1 LGSLGGIPQTID
13 ILPPRCISVRSP
25 VHGMLTFDGIAED
38 TTVGHLKVMIVER
51 VGLSPARR
59 IHLSWFGRELPDQLT
74 LAQCRVRS
82 SSVLDMRLTLVRLD
96 AFERTSLERVRV
108 LCTCLETQTYA
119 VDRTTTA
126 AELKL
131 KIRSF
136 LTRGEH
142 EWFGKKGE
150 RSTAC
155 GTTVFVNAAL
165 KADEKAGTEA
175 FGLGEELV
183 TTAPLVGE
191 GKGKPIS
198 VFRVRKGKPAMVGDS
213 SVALLDLPPEK
224 QRLSFRAQT
233 IEDSQRL
240 WDVGVRHDDVI
251 CLEFESPTMPQKL
264 QLVRAP
270 DKPKDKKKG
279 GKKGGGKKK
288 K

>member
-1 LGSLGGIPQTID
+1 MWSRGSDLGSLGGIPQTID

-142 EWFGKKGE
+142 EWFGKKVRASGQTRHERAPPQPLRTASRTNACASMRPWPCGPAVACLAVAARRLRLGGLSPLASALDPSRGPHAVDPTLSLSRLNTRRASGRQRAARQFSSTPHSRPTRRRGRRASAWE
-150 RSTAC
+150 RS
-155 GTTVFVNAAL
+155 
-165 KADEKAGTEA
+165 
-175 FGLGEELV
+175 
-183 TTAPLVGE
+183 
-191 GKGKPIS
+191 
-198 VFRVRKGKPAMVGDS
+198 
-213 SVALLDLPPEK
+213 
-224 QRLSFRAQT
+224 
-233 IEDSQRL
+233 
-240 WDVGVRHDDVI
+240 W
-251 CLEFESPTMPQKL
+251 
-264 QLVRAP
+264 
-270 DKPKDKKKG
+270 
-279 GKKGGGKKK
+279 
-288 K
+288 

>member
-1 LGSLGGIPQTID
+1 MWSRGSDLGSLGGIPQTID

-142 EWFGKKGE
+142 EWFGKKVRASGQTRHE
-150 RSTAC
+150 RAPPQPLRTPSRSARPAAPTRAHPC
-155 GTTVFVNAAL
+155 GRGHAAL
-165 KADEKAGTEA
+165 LWPVWRLR
-175 FGLGEELV
+175 LG
-183 TTAPLVGE
+183 GC
-191 GKGKPIS
+191 G
-198 VFRVRKGKPAMVGDS
+198 
-213 SVALLDLPPEK
+213 SVASRPWRLPLIP
-224 QRLSFRAQT
+224 AV
-233 IEDSQRL
+233 D
-240 WDVGVRHDDVI
+240 
-251 CLEFESPTMPQKL
+251 PMPWTP
-264 QLVRAP
+264 RCRSH
-270 DKPKDKKKG
+270 G
-279 GKKGGGKKK
+279 
-288 K
+288 